1 MQHIVIV
8 GNGMVGHRLIE
19 DLHARTSDLN
29 ITVLSE
35 EKYLAYDRV
44 QLSHYFDD
52 PRPDLSLTTHAAY
65 SEQGVTWVH
74 GQALSV
80 DREAKTVRTADR
92 TIAYDVLVLATGS
105 FPFVPP
111 LANSKA
117 PGVFVY
123 RTLDDLDAMMAHAA
137 TVKTGT
143 VIGGGL
149 LGLEAA
155 AALQKL
161 GLKASV
167 VEFAPRLMPAQ
178 IDDAGGALLKRFI
191 EEMDIAVLTGA
202 STQEILLGE
211 TGAMRGLRFADGTE
225 LESEM
230 LVFSAGIRPRD
241 DLARSMGLEV
251 GERGGIVIDDQCRT
265 SDPAVYAVGECALH
279 AGRIYGLVAP
289 GYSMA
294 KVAAGSILGDASAT
308 FAGADMST
316 KLKLLGVEV
325 GSFGDAFARTPGA
338 REIAIQDN
346 VANTYK
352 KLVLSADGT
361 QVIGGVLVG
370 DTSQYGE
377 LSSLARDGEVL
388 SVPAA
393 SLLVPMVAGAASAGN
408 ANPTVCSCEGV
419 RQDTLQEAVVGGAH
433 DIAAL
438 KACTRAG
445 TGCGGCLP
453 NVKDLLNTQLA
464 LLGQNVDRSLCEHYA
479 YTRQELFDLIRVRG
493 YREWDE
499 VLEAHGTGQGCEV
512 CKPAVASI
520 LASQH
525 NEYILKSG
533 LAPLQ
538 DTNDAYLANIQKNGT
553 YSVMPRVPGG
563 EITPAKLVALG
574 QVAEKYGLYCKITG
588 GQRIDL
594 LGARLDQLPPIW
606 SELIAAG
613 FESGHAYGKS
623 LRTVKSCV
631 GSTWCRYGVQDST
644 TLAVNLELR
653 YRGLRS
659 PHKFK
664 AGVSGCTRECAEA
677 QSKDFGLI
685 ATEKGWNLFVG
696 GNGGVTPRHAHLLA
710 QDLDEETVTRY
721 LDRFLMY
728 YVRTADRLQRTS
740 TWLDKMDGGIEHLRE
755 VIIHDSLGLAG
766 ELEAAMRYHIAT
778 YACEWQEALNDKP
791 GLSRFR
797 HFVNSDEPDSAI
809 QWVTEREQPRP
820 ATVSDLS
827 GHEMTPLPMFA
838 ND

>member
-8 GNGMVGHRLIE
+8 GNGMVGHRLTE
-19 DLHARTSDLN
+19 ELHARDPHLK

-35 EKYLAYDRV
+35 ERHVAYDRV
-44 QLSHYFDD
+44 QLSHYFDE

-65 SEQGVTWVH
+65 QGRGVSWLH
-74 GQALSV
+74 GKALSA
-80 DREAKTVRTADR
+80 DRAAKTVT
-92 TIAYDVLVLATGS
+92 TETQTLAYDVLVLATGS

-111 LANSKA
+111 LVNSTA
-117 PGVFVY
+117 PGAFVY
-123 RTLDDLDAMMAHAA
+123 RTLDDLDAMTAHAR

-161 GLKASV
+161 GLKTSV

-178 IDDAGGALLKRFI
+178 IDDAGGALLKKFI
-191 EEMDIAVLTGA
+191 EDMDIQVLTGA
-202 STQEILLGE
+202 STQEILLDE
-211 TGAMRGLRFADGTE
+211 AGAVRGLRFADGTV
-225 LESEM
+225 LETGT

-241 DLARSMGLEV
+241 ELARSMGLDV
-251 GERGGIVIDDQCRT
+251 GERGGVVINDACRT
-265 SDPAVYAVGECALH
+265 SDPSVYAVGECALH

-289 GYSMA
+289 GYQMA
-294 KVAAGSILGDASAT
+294 RVAAGHILGDATSS

-325 GSFGDAFARTPGA
+325 GSFGDAFARTPGS
-338 REIAIQDN
+338 REIAMHDN
-346 VANTYK
+346 AAGTYK

-361 QVIGGVLVG
+361 KVMGGVLVG

-377 LSSLARDGEVL
+377 LSSLTRDGEVL

-393 SLLVPMVAGAASAGN
+393 SLLVRVVASSTGTASD
-408 ANPTVCSCEGV
+408 PTVCSCEGV
-419 RQDTLQEAVVGGAH
+419 RQGTIQGAVQGGAH
-433 DIAAL
+433 NVAAL

-453 NVKDLLNTQLA
+453 NLRDILNTQLA
-464 LLGQNVDRSLCEHYA
+464 LLGQAVDKSLCEHYP

-493 YREWDE
+493 YREWEE
-499 VLEAHGTGQGCEV
+499 VLEAHGHGHGCEI

-525 NEYILKSG
+525 NEYILKDG
-533 LAPLQ
+533 LAGLQ

-563 EITPAKLVALG
+563 EITPAKLIAIG

-606 SELIAAG
+606 AELIAAG

-685 ATEKGWNLFVG
+685 ATERGWNLFVG
-696 GNGGVTPRHAHLLA
+696 GNGGVTPRHAQLLA
-710 QDLDEETVTRY
+710 QDLDEETLTRY

-740 TWLDKMDGGIEHLRE
+740 AWLDRMDGGIEHLRD
-755 VIIHDSLGLAG
+755 VIINDSLGLAE

-778 YACEWQEALNDKP
+778 YACEWQET
-791 GLSRFR
+791 LSDQGKLKRFK
-797 HFVNSDEPDSAI
+797 HFVNSDETDEAI
-809 QWVTEREQPRP
+809 VWVTEREQPRP
-820 ATVSDLS
+820 AFE
-827 GHEMTPLPMFA
+827 HEMTPLPMFA

>member
-1 MQHIVIV
+1 MQHIVII
-8 GNGMVGHRLIE
+8 GNGMVGHRLTE
-19 DLHARTSDLN
+19 DLHARQPDLK
-29 ITVLSE
+29 ITVISE
-35 EKYLAYDRV
+35 ERHVAYDRV
-44 QLSHYFDD
+44 QLSHHFDD
-52 PRPDLSLTTHAAY
+52 PRPDLSLTTRDAY
-65 SEQGVTWVH
+65 RERGVTWLH
-74 GQALSV
+74 GRAEHV
-80 DREAKTVRTADR
+80 DRETRTVRTA
-92 TIAYDVLVLATGS
+92 THTVTYDTLVLATGS
-105 FPFVPP
+105 VPFVPP
-111 LANSKA
+111 LANSGA
-117 PGVFVY
+117 PGVFAY
-123 RTLDDLDAMMAHAA
+123 RTLDDLDAMKRHAA
-137 TVKTGT
+137 TARSGT

-161 GLKASV
+161 GLEASV

-191 EEMDIAVLTGA
+191 EEMGIRVLTSA
-202 STQEILLGE
+202 ATQELLLDERGRL
-211 TGAMRGLRFADGTE
+211 RGLKFADGQE
-225 LESEM
+225 LLTDM

-241 DLARSMGLEV
+241 DLARTMGLMV
-251 GERGGIVIDDQCRT
+251 GERGGIVIDDHCRT
-265 SDPAVYAVGECALH
+265 SDPHVYAVGECAVH

-289 GYSMA
+289 GYTMA
-294 KVAAGSILGDASAT
+294 RVAAASILGDDTVT
-308 FAGADMST
+308 FQGADMST
-316 KLKLLGVEV
+316 KLKLLGVDV
-325 GSFGDAFARTPGA
+325 GSFGDAFARTEGA
-338 REIAIQDN
+338 REIAMHDN
-346 VANTYK
+346 VAGTYK
-352 KLVLSADGT
+352 KLVLSHDNRLL
-361 QVIGGVLVG
+361 GGVLVG
-370 DTSQYGE
+370 DTSQYVD
-377 LSSLARDGEVL
+377 LASLARDGETL
-388 SVPAA
+388 NVPAA
-393 SLLVPMVAGAASAGN
+393 SLIVPAAAGHAPLS

-419 RQDTLQEAVVGGAH
+419 RHDALCAAVQGGAH
-433 DIAAL
+433 DVAAL

-453 NVKDLLNTQLA
+453 NVRDILNAQLT
-464 LLGQNVDRSLCEHYA
+464 LLGQTVDLSLCEHYP
-479 YTRQELFDLIRVRG
+479 YTRQELFDLIRVKGHRS
-493 YREWDE
+493 WDD
-499 VLEAHGTGQGCEV
+499 VLHAHGRGQGCEI

-520 LASQH
+520 LATQH
-525 NEYILKSG
+525 NEYILNPA

-553 YSVMPRVPGG
+553 YSVVPRVPGG
-563 EITPAKLVALG
+563 EITPGKLVALG

-594 LGARLDQLPPIW
+594 LGARLDQLPGIW

-685 ATEKGWNLFVG
+685 ATEHGWNLYVG
-696 GNGGVTPRHAHLLA
+696 GNGGVTPRHAQLLA

-740 TWLDKMDGGIEHLRE
+740 TWLEKMDGGIDHLRD
-755 VIIHDSLGLAG
+755 VIIHDTLGLAD
-766 ELEAAMRYHIAT
+766 ELEAAMRYHIDT
-778 YACEWQEALNDKP
+778 YACEWQETLADKSR
-791 GLSRFR
+791 LTRFR
-797 HFVNSDEPDSAI
+797 HFVNSDDTDPAI
-809 QWVTEREQPRP
+809 QWVTERQQPRP
-820 ATVSDLS
+820 APS
-827 GHEMTPLPMFA
+827 HEMTPLPMIA

>member
-8 GNGMVGHRLIE
+8 GNGMVGHRLTE
-19 DLHARTSDLN
+19 DLHARQPDLN

-35 EKYLAYDRV
+35 EKHVAYDRV
-44 QLSHYFDD
+44 QLSHYFDE
-52 PRPDLSLTTHAAY
+52 PRPDLSLTTHSAY
-65 SEQGVTWVH
+65 IERGVSWLY
-74 GQALSV
+74 GKALSV
-80 DREAKTVRTADR
+80 DREAKTVT
-92 TIAYDVLVLATGS
+92 TETQTLEYDVLVLATGS

-111 LANSKA
+111 LANSTA
-117 PGVFVY
+117 SGVFVY
-123 RTLDDLDAMMAHAA
+123 RTLDDLNAMVAHAR
-137 TVKTGT
+137 TVKIGT

-161 GLKASV
+161 GLRASV

-178 IDDAGGALLKRFI
+178 LDDAGGALLKKFI
-191 EEMDIAVLTGA
+191 EEMDIQVLTGA
-202 STQEILLGE
+202 STQEILLND
-211 TGAMRGLRFADGTE
+211 ARAIRGLKFADGTV
-225 LESEM
+225 LETEM

-241 DLARSMGLEV
+241 ELARSMGLEV
-251 GERGGIVIDDQCRT
+251 GERGGIVIDDACRT
-265 SDPAVYAVGECALH
+265 SDPHVYAVGECALH

-289 GYSMA
+289 GYQMA
-294 KVAAGSILGDASAT
+294 RIAAGHILGNTAAS

-325 GSFGDAFARTPGA
+325 GSFGDAFARTPGS
-338 REIAIQDN
+338 REIAMHDN
-346 VANTYK
+346 VAGTYK
-352 KLVLSADGT
+352 KLVLSADGLR
-361 QVIGGVLVG
+361 VIGGVLVG

-377 LSSLARDGEVL
+377 LSSLARDGEIL

-393 SLLVPMVAGAASAGN
+393 SLLVGVAAASSAGVSN
-408 ANPTVCSCEGV
+408 LTICSCEGV
-419 RQDTLQEAVVGGAH
+419 RQDTLQEAVQGGAH

-453 NVKDLLNTQLA
+453 NVKDILNTQLA
-464 LLGQNVDRSLCEHYA
+464 LLGRAVDKSLCEHYA
-479 YTRQELFDLIRVRG
+479 YTRQELFDLIRVKG
-493 YREWDE
+493 YREWEE
-499 VLEAHGTGQGCEV
+499 VLEAHGRGHGCEI

-525 NEYILKSG
+525 NEYILKDG
-533 LAPLQ
+533 LAVLQ

-563 EITPAKLVALG
+563 EITPAKLIAIG

-606 SELIAAG
+606 AELVAAG

-685 ATEKGWNLFVG
+685 ATERGWNLFVG
-696 GNGGVTPRHAHLLA
+696 GNGGVTPRHAQLLA
-710 QDLDEETVTRY
+710 QDLDEETLTRY

-740 TWLDKMDGGIEHLRE
+740 VWLDRMDGGIEHLKD
-755 VIIHDSLGLAG
+755 VIIGDSLGLAK

-778 YACEWQEALNDKP
+778 YACEWQETLADAGKLK
-791 GLSRFR
+791 RFR
-797 HFVNSDEPDSAI
+797 HFVNSDETDEAI

-820 ATVSDLS
+820 AFE
-827 GHEMTPLPMFA
+827 HEMTPLPMFA

>member
-8 GNGMVGHRLIE
+8 GNGMVGHRLTE
-19 DLHARTSDLN
+19 DLHARQPDLK

-35 EKYLAYDRV
+35 EKHVAYNRV
-44 QLSHYFDD
+44 QLSHYLDE
-52 PRPDLSLTTHAAY
+52 PRPNLSLTTRTAY
-65 SEQGVTWVH
+65 QGRGVSWLH
-74 GQALSV
+74 GKALSV
-80 DREAKTVRTADR
+80 DRAAKTVTTGTQ
-92 TIAYDVLVLATGS
+92 TIEYDVLVLATGS

-111 LANSKA
+111 LANSTA

-123 RTLDDLDAMMAHAA
+123 RTLDDLDAMMAHAK
-137 TVKTGT
+137 TVKTGI

-161 GLKASV
+161 GLRASV

-178 IDDAGGALLKRFI
+178 IDDAGGALLKKFI
-191 EEMDIAVLTGA
+191 EEMDIQVLTGA
-202 STQEILLGE
+202 STQEILLDDA
-211 TGAMRGLRFADGTE
+211 GAVRGLKFADGSE
-225 LESEM
+225 LETGM

-241 DLARSMGLEV
+241 ELARSMGLEV
-251 GERGGIVIDDQCRT
+251 GERGGIVIDDACRT
-265 SDPAVYAVGECALH
+265 SDASVYAVGECALH

-289 GYSMA
+289 GYQMA
-294 KVAAGSILGDASAT
+294 RAAAGHILGDTASSFT
-308 FAGADMST
+308 GADTST

-325 GSFGDAFARTPGA
+325 GSFGDAFARTEGA
-338 REIAIQDN
+338 REITMHDN
-346 VANTYK
+346 VAGTYK

-361 QVIGGVLVG
+361 KVIGGVLVG

-377 LSSLARDGEVL
+377 LSSLAKDGEIL
-388 SVPAA
+388 NVPAA
-393 SLLVPMVAGAASAGN
+393 SLLVPMAALNSAGAASD
-408 ANPTVCSCEGV
+408 PTICSCEGV
-419 RQDTLQEAVVGGAH
+419 RQGTIQGAVVGGAH

-453 NVKDLLNTQLA
+453 NVKDILNTQLA
-464 LLGQNVDRSLCEHYA
+464 LLGRAVDRSLCEHYP

-493 YREWDE
+493 YREWEE
-499 VLEAHGTGQGCEV
+499 VLGAHGMGHGCEI
-512 CKPAVASI
+512 CKPVVASI

-525 NEYILKSG
+525 NEYILKDG

-563 EITPAKLVALG
+563 EITPGKLVALG

-696 GNGGVTPRHAHLLA
+696 GNGGVTPRHAQLLA
-710 QDLDEETVTRY
+710 QDLDEETLTRY

-740 TWLDKMDGGIEHLRE
+740 TWLDKMDGGIEHLKG
-755 VIIHDSLGLAG
+755 VIIGDTLGLAA

-778 YACEWQEALNDKP
+778 YACEWQETLADESKLK
-791 GLSRFR
+791 RFR
-797 HFVNSDEPDSAI
+797 HFVNSDETDEAI
-809 QWVTEREQPRP
+809 VWVTERGQPRP
-820 ATVSDLS
+820 AFE
-827 GHEMTPLPMFA
+827 HEMTPLPMFA

>member
-8 GNGMVGHRLIE
+8 GNGMVGHRLTE
-19 DLHARTSDLN
+19 DLHAQNQKQNGPELK

-35 EKYLAYDRV
+35 EKHVAYDRV
-44 QLSHYFDD
+44 QLSHYFDE
-52 PRPDLSLTTHAAY
+52 PRPDLSLTTHTAY
-65 SEQGVTWVH
+65 TERRVSWLH
-74 GQALSV
+74 GRALSV
-80 DREAKTVRTADR
+80 DRGAKTVTTADQ
-92 TIAYDVLVLATGS
+92 TISYDVLVLATGS

-111 LANSKA
+111 LANSAA

-123 RTLDDLDAMMAHAA
+123 RTLDDLDAMMAHAR

-161 GLKASV
+161 GPKASV

-178 IDDAGGALLKRFI
+178 IDDAGGALLKKFI
-191 EEMDIAVLTGA
+191 EKMDIQVLTGA
-202 STQEILLGE
+202 STREILLNE
-211 TGAMRGLRFADGTE
+211 AGAVRGLRFADGTV
-225 LESEM
+225 LETGM

-241 DLARSMGLEV
+241 ELAHSMGLEV
-251 GERGGIVIDDQCRT
+251 GERGGIVIDDACRT
-265 SDPAVYAVGECALH
+265 SDPHVYAVGECALH

-289 GYSMA
+289 GYQMA
-294 KVAAGSILGDASAT
+294 KVAAGHILGDTASSFT
-308 FAGADMST
+308 GADMST

-325 GSFGDAFARTPGA
+325 GSFGDAFARTPGS
-338 REIAIQDN
+338 REIAMHDN
-346 VANTYK
+346 VLDTYK
-352 KLVLSADGT
+352 KLVLSADGSR
-361 QVIGGVLVG
+361 VIGGVLVG

-377 LSSLARDGEVL
+377 LSSLARDGEIL
-388 SVPAA
+388 RVPAA
-393 SLLVPMVAGAASAGN
+393 SLLVPMPAASGAGAS
-408 ANPTVCSCEGV
+408 NPTICSCEGV
-419 RQDTLQEAVVGGAH
+419 RQGTICEAVQGGAH
-433 DIAAL
+433 DIASL

-453 NVKDLLNTQLA
+453 NVKDILNGQLA
-464 LLGQNVDRSLCEHYA
+464 LLGQTVDKSLCEHYP
-479 YTRQELFDLIRVRG
+479 YTRQELFDLIRVKA
-493 YREWDE
+493 YREWEE
-499 VLEAHGTGQGCEV
+499 VLDAHGKGHGCEI

-525 NEYILKSG
+525 NEYILKDG

-553 YSVMPRVPGG
+553 YSVIPRVPGG
-563 EITPAKLVALG
+563 EITAQKLVALG

-606 SELIAAG
+606 AELILAG

-696 GNGGVTPRHAHLLA
+696 GNGGVTPRHAQLLA

-740 TWLDKMDGGIEHLRE
+740 VWLNKMDGGIDHLRD
-755 VIIHDSLGLAG
+755 VIIGDSLGLAG

-778 YACEWQEALNDKP
+778 YACEWQETLADEGKLK
-791 GLSRFR
+791 RFR
-797 HFVNSDEPDSAI
+797 HFVNSDETDEAI
-809 QWVTEREQPRP
+809 VWVTEREQPRP
-820 ATVSDLS
+820 AFE
-827 GHEMTPLPMFA
+827 HEMTPLPMFA

>member
-1 MQHIVIV
+1 MQATQHIVIV
-8 GNGMVGHRLIE
+8 GNGMVGHRLTE
-19 DLHARTSDLN
+19 DLHARQPHLK

-35 EKYLAYDRV
+35 ERHVAYDRV
-44 QLSHYFDD
+44 QLSHYFDE
-52 PRPDLSLTTHAAY
+52 PRPDLSLTSHAAY
-65 SEQGVTWVH
+65 RGRGVSWLH
-74 GQALSV
+74 GKALSV
-80 DREAKTVRTADR
+80 DRAAKTVTTADR
-92 TIAYDVLVLATGS
+92 TLNYDVLVLATGS

-111 LANSKA
+111 LEHSRA

-123 RTLDDLDAMMAHAA
+123 RTLDDLDAMMAHAK

-178 IDDAGGALLKRFI
+178 LDDAGGALLRRFI
-191 EEMDIAVLTGA
+191 EELDISVFTGA
-202 STQEILLGE
+202 STQEILLN
-211 TGAMRGLRFADGTE
+211 GAGAVRGLRFADGTE
-225 LESEM
+225 LATEL

-241 DLARSMGLEV
+241 ELARSMGLEV
-251 GERGGIVIDDQCRT
+251 GERGGILIDDQCRS

-289 GYSMA
+289 GYQMA
-294 KVAAGSILGDASAT
+294 RIAAGHILGDASAR

-338 REIAIQDN
+338 REIAMHDN
-346 VANTYK
+346 VAGTYK

-361 QVIGGVLVG
+361 RVIGGVLVG

-377 LSSLARDGEVL
+377 LSSLAKDGELL

-393 SLLVPMVAGAASAGN
+393 SLLVGVVASGSAGAAS
-408 ANPTVCSCEGV
+408 NPTICSCEGV
-419 RQDTLQEAVVGGAH
+419 RQGTICEAVVGGAH

-453 NVKDLLNTQLA
+453 NVKDILNEQLA
-464 LLGQNVDRSLCEHYA
+464 LLGQTVDKSLCEHYR
-479 YTRQELFDLIRVRG
+479 YTRQELFDLIRVKGHRTW
-493 YREWDE
+493 EE
-499 VLEAHGTGQGCEV
+499 VLEAHGSGQGCEL

-525 NEYILKSG
+525 NEYILKDG

-553 YSVMPRVPGG
+553 YSVIPRVPGG
-563 EITPAKLVALG
+563 EITPAKLMALG
-574 QVAEKYGLYCKITG
+574 QVAQKYGLYCKITG

-606 SELIAAG
+606 AELTLAG

-644 TLAVNLELR
+644 TLAIELELR

-685 ATEKGWNLFVG
+685 ATERGWNLFVG
-696 GNGGVTPRHAHLLA
+696 GNGGVTPRHAQLLA
-710 QDLDEETVTRY
+710 QDLDAETLTRY

-728 YVRTADRLQRTS
+728 YIRTADRLQRTS
-740 TWLDKMDGGIEHLRE
+740 SWLDKMDGGIEHLRD
-755 VIIHDSLGLAG
+755 VIIHDSLGLAA

-778 YACEWQEALNDKP
+778 YACEWKEALEDKP
-791 GLSRFR
+791 GLSRFK
-797 HFVNSDEPDSAI
+797 HFINSDETDEAI
-809 QWVTEREQPRP
+809 VWITEREQPRP
-820 ATVSDLS
+820 AFE
-827 GHEMTPLPMFA
+827 HEMTPLPMFA

>member
-8 GNGMVGHRLIE
+8 GNGMVGHRLTE
-19 DLHARTSDLN
+19 DLHARDPQLK

-35 EKYLAYDRV
+35 EKHVAYDRV
-44 QLSHYFDD
+44 QLSHYFDE
-52 PRPDLSLTTHAAY
+52 PRPDLSLTTHVAY
-65 SEQGVTWVH
+65 QGRGVSWLH
-74 GQALSV
+74 GKALSV
-80 DREAKTVRTADR
+80 DRAAKTVTTETQ
-92 TIAYDVLVLATGS
+92 TISYDVLVLATGS

-111 LANSKA
+111 LANSSA

-123 RTLDDLDAMMAHAA
+123 RTLDDLDAMMAHAK
-137 TVKTGT
+137 TVGTGT

-178 IDDAGGALLKRFI
+178 IDDAGGALLKKFV
-191 EEMDIAVLTGA
+191 EEMDIQVLTGA
-202 STQEILLGE
+202 STEDILLNE
-211 TGAMRGLRFADGTE
+211 AGAVRGLKFADGTE
-225 LESEM
+225 LDTEM

-251 GERGGIVIDDQCRT
+251 GERGGIVINDACRT

-289 GYSMA
+289 GYQMA
-294 KVAAGSILGDASAT
+294 KVAAGSIVGDTAAS

-325 GSFGDAFARTPGA
+325 GSFGDAFARAPGS
-338 REIAIQDN
+338 REIAMHDN
-346 VANTYK
+346 VLGTYK

-361 QVIGGVLVG
+361 KVLGGVLVG

-377 LSSLARDGEVL
+377 LSSLAKDGETL
-388 SVPAA
+388 SMPAA
-393 SLLVPMVAGAASAGN
+393 SLLVGVAAAGTSAGTS
-408 ANPTVCSCEGV
+408 NPTICSCEGV
-419 RQDTLQEAVVGGAH
+419 RQGAICEAVQGGAH

-453 NVKDLLNTQLA
+453 NVKDILNTQLA
-464 LLGQNVDRSLCEHYA
+464 LLGQKVDKSLCEHYP
-479 YTRQELFDLIRVRG
+479 YTRQELFDLIRVKG
-493 YREWDE
+493 YREWQE
-499 VLEAHGTGQGCEV
+499 VLGAHGQGHGCEI

-525 NEYILKSG
+525 NEYILKDG

-563 EITPAKLVALG
+563 EITPAKLMALG

-606 SELIAAG
+606 SELIKAG

-696 GNGGVTPRHAHLLA
+696 GNGGVTPRHAQLLA
-710 QDLDEETVTRY
+710 QDLDEETLTRY

-740 TWLDKMDGGIEHLRE
+740 TWLDKMDGGIGHLKD
-755 VIIHDSLGLAG
+755 VIIGDSLGLAE

-778 YACEWQEALNDKP
+778 YACEWQETLADEGKLK
-791 GLSRFR
+791 RFK
-797 HFVNSDEPDSAI
+797 HFVNSDETDEAI

-820 ATVSDLS
+820 AFE
-827 GHEMTPLPMFA
+827 HEMTPLPMFA

>member
-8 GNGMVGHRLIE
+8 GNGMVGHRLTE
-19 DLHARTSDLN
+19 DLHARQPDLN

-35 EKYLAYDRV
+35 EKHVAYDRV
-44 QLSHYFDD
+44 QLSHYFDE
-52 PRPDLSLTTHAAY
+52 PRPDLSLTTHSAY
-65 SEQGVTWVH
+65 IERGVSWLY
-74 GQALSV
+74 GKALSV
-80 DREAKTVRTADR
+80 DREAKTVT
-92 TIAYDVLVLATGS
+92 TETQTLEYDVLVLATGS

-111 LANSKA
+111 LANSTA
-117 PGVFVY
+117 SGVFVY
-123 RTLDDLDAMMAHAA
+123 RTLDDLNAMVAHAR
-137 TVKTGT
+137 TVKIGT

-161 GLKASV
+161 GLRASV

-178 IDDAGGALLKRFI
+178 LDDAGGALLKKFI
-191 EEMDIAVLTGA
+191 EEMDIQVLTGA
-202 STQEILLGE
+202 STQEILLND
-211 TGAMRGLRFADGTE
+211 ARAIRGLKFADGTV
-225 LESEM
+225 LETEM

-241 DLARSMGLEV
+241 ELARSMGLEV
-251 GERGGIVIDDQCRT
+251 GERGGIVIDDACRT
-265 SDPAVYAVGECALH
+265 SDPHVYAVGECALH

-289 GYSMA
+289 GYQMA
-294 KVAAGSILGDASAT
+294 RIAAGHILGNTAAS

-325 GSFGDAFARTPGA
+325 GSFGDAFARTPGS
-338 REIAIQDN
+338 REIAMHDN
-346 VANTYK
+346 VAGTYK
-352 KLVLSADGT
+352 KLVLSADGLR
-361 QVIGGVLVG
+361 VIGGVLVG

-377 LSSLARDGEVL
+377 LSSLARDGEIL

-393 SLLVPMVAGAASAGN
+393 SLLVGVAAASSAGVSN
-408 ANPTVCSCEGV
+408 LTICSCEGV
-419 RQDTLQEAVVGGAH
+419 RQDTLQEAVQGGAH

-453 NVKDLLNTQLA
+453 NVKDILNTQLA
-464 LLGQNVDRSLCEHYA
+464 LLGRAVDKSLCEHYA
-479 YTRQELFDLIRVRG
+479 YTRQELFDLIRVKG
-493 YREWDE
+493 YREWEE
-499 VLEAHGTGQGCEV
+499 VLEAHGRGHGCEI

-525 NEYILKSG
+525 NEYILKDG
-533 LAPLQ
+533 LAVLQ

-563 EITPAKLVALG
+563 EITPAKLIAIG

-606 SELIAAG
+606 AELVAAG

-685 ATEKGWNLFVG
+685 ATERGWNLFVG
-696 GNGGVTPRHAHLLA
+696 GNGGVTPRHAQLLA

-740 TWLDKMDGGIEHLRE
+740 VWLDRMDGGIEHLKD
-755 VIIHDSLGLAG
+755 VIIGDSLGLAK

-778 YACEWQEALNDKP
+778 YACEWQETLADASKLK
-791 GLSRFR
+791 RFR
-797 HFVNSDEPDSAI
+797 HFVNSDETDEAI

-820 ATVSDLS
+820 AFE
-827 GHEMTPLPMFA
+827 HEMTPLPMFA

>member
-8 GNGMVGHRLIE
+8 GNGMVGHRLTE
-19 DLHARTSDLN
+19 DLHARQPGVR

-35 EKYLAYDRV
+35 ERRVAYDRV
-44 QLSHYFDD
+44 QLSHYFDE

-65 SEQGVTWVH
+65 TERGVTWLH

-80 DREAKTVRTADR
+80 DRAAKTVTTADR
-92 TIAYDVLVLATGS
+92 TIGYDVLVLATGS

-111 LANSKA
+111 LANSQA

-178 IDDAGGALLKRFI
+178 IDDAGGALLKKFI
-191 EEMDIAVLTGA
+191 GEMDIEVLTGA
-202 STQEILLGE
+202 STQEILLDDA
-211 TGAMRGLRFADGTE
+211 GAVRGLRFADGHE
-225 LESEM
+225 LETEM

-241 DLARSMGLEV
+241 DLARIMGLDV
-251 GERGGIVIDDQCRT
+251 GERGGVVIDDACRT
-265 SDPAVYAVGECALH
+265 SDPHVYAVGECALH

-294 KVAAGSILGDASAT
+294 KVAAGSILGDVSAT
-308 FAGADMST
+308 FSGADMST

-325 GSFGDAFARTPGA
+325 GSFGDAFARTPGS
-338 REIAIQDN
+338 REIAVHDN
-346 VANTYK
+346 VLGTYK
-352 KLVLSADGT
+352 KLVLSADGK

-377 LSSLARDGEVL
+377 LSSLARDGEML

-393 SLLVPMVAGAASAGN
+393 GLLVGVMAGAASAGST
-408 ANPTVCSCEGV
+408 NPTVCSCEGV
-419 RQDTLQEAVVGGAH
+419 QQTTIAQAVQGGAQN
-433 DIAAL
+433 IAAL

-453 NVKDLLNTQLA
+453 NVKDILNAQLA
-464 LLGQNVDRSLCEHYA
+464 LLGQKVDNSLCEHYP
-479 YTRQELFDLIRVRG
+479 YTRQELFDLIRVKG
-493 YREWDE
+493 YRTWEE
-499 VLEAHGTGQGCEV
+499 VLSAHGRGHGCEI

-525 NEYILKSG
+525 NEYILKPG

-563 EITPAKLVALG
+563 EITAQKLIVIG

-606 SELIAAG
+606 GELIAAG

-685 ATEKGWNLFVG
+685 ATERGWNLYVG
-696 GNGGVTPRHAHLLA
+696 GNGGVTPRHAQLLA

-740 TWLDKMDGGIEHLRE
+740 SWLDKMDGGIEHLKG
-755 VIIHDSLGLAG
+755 VIIGDTLGLAA

-778 YACEWQEALNDKP
+778 YACEWQETLADASK
-791 GLSRFR
+791 LSRFR
-797 HFVNSDEPDSAI
+797 HFVNSDETDEAI
-809 QWVTEREQPRP
+809 VWVTEREQPRP
-820 ATVSDLS
+820 AFE
-827 GHEMTPLPMFA
+827 HEMTPLPMFA